1 MHDPDDIP
9 PPPSDDDHE
18 ALAREH
24 AARVEAA
31 RVYHAQQ
38 AQLPIPGALA
48 ASLDGLLTG
57 LRVAVVDPA
66 HEARVQAEHRAR
78 VARERRA
85 LVALADARD
94 LPADDLLRAVA
105 LDPDPQ
111 ETDALRLAREVDV
124 WRGRRRLGV
133 LRVVAG
139 QPGVGKSAALAWCCL
154 WDRPREAREREA
166 LWLHAS
172 AITAR
177 TGWSESA
184 AAWERWQR
192 VPMLAI
198 DDLGV
203 ETCAPEVVQ
212 GLLLARWD
220 AGLVT
225 IASTNLSWH
234 EWKGRYLGGSAG
246 DRLRDRLRSAQAHD
260 GAPTGLGAF
269 VGAKGQSL
277 RGPGARL
284 LPPR

>member
-1 MHDPDDIP
+1 MAPDDTTL
-9 PPPSDDDHE
+9 DDTPE

-24 AARVEAA
+24 EARVEAA
-31 RVYHAQQ
+31 RRYHAEQSR
-38 AQLPIPGALA
+38 LPEPGALA
-48 ASLDGLLTG
+48 ASLRDVLGG
-57 LRVAVVDPA
+57 LRIAAADPA

-105 LDPDPQ
+105 LDADPQ

-133 LRVVAG
+133 LRVISG

-172 AITAR
+172 SITAR

-192 VPMLAI
+192 VPLLAI

-203 ETCAPEVVQ
+203 ETCTPEVVQ

-225 IASTNLSWH
+225 LASTNLSWH
-234 EWKGRYLGGSAG
+234 EWKGRYLAGSAG

-260 GAPTGLGAF
+260 GAPTGLPAF

-277 RGPGARL
+277 RGPGARML
-284 LPPR
+284 TPR